1 MVTKVPESLALQ
13 RKAAPQNEIEQGI
26 VLARQKGISPV
37 DLLLSQKG
45 YSEEGLADGFA
56 EWLNIPRV
64 RIASLTVDADATKA
78 ISESIALKYQ
88 CLPLK
93 IEGKRLVMAM
103 ANPADYDAIQDVQ
116 FVSGFSVQPVV
127 ATRAEI
133 LDGIEEMYRTDEL
146 MQEFLSKVSDTADF
160 SVLSDDSDNLNLDQS
175 GSRSAADQ
183 VPVVKMCNLI
193 LQEAI
198 RSQCS
203 DVHLEPTLNCLKVR
217 MRIDGVLRE
226 YIDVPK
232 WLHMPLVSRIKIL
245 ASMDI
250 AERRVPQDGRFKVRL
265 QEKSADLRVSTIPSL
280 FGEKVVLRILGTMS
294 IPELESMGF
303 SEWQLSTLKDCL
315 SQPQGLILLTGP
327 TGSGKTTTL
336 YSMLSR
342 RRSSEI
348 NIVTVEDPVEYQL
361 EGINQIPVNTRG
373 GLTFASTLRSILR
386 QDPDVILIGEI
397 RDLETAEIAFQAA
410 NTGHLVLSTLHTD
423 DAFGAVLRLLDLGI
437 DRSLISASLSLVVA
451 QRLARKVCQQ
461 CKEPYTPSS
470 EVMQKLRIED
480 PEVEFYRGKGC
491 PACRKMGYSGRAGI
505 YEMLRVTNT
514 IKELIRL
521 KSSEN
526 ILRRAATV
534 AGTKTL
540 LEDGISKACNG
551 VTNPDELARV
561 IEVVAEETFPCPK
574 CASMVS
580 LEFKSC
586 PFCAFTLR
594 NTCHACGQE
603 LNAKWTVCPYCSTA
617 VGGPAGTD
625 AGAKGAAPMPRLL
638 SSSSVNSEARQ
649 PSGNL
654 PESTVAETKCPRIV
668 IADDDENILKI
679 VTATLRQLP
688 LNVEVLTAAD
698 GMQALELIQSKGAD
712 LAILD
717 LKMPGL
723 DGFQVCERLRQ
734 DIRTAFLPILML
746 TANSDQENRTK
757 GFLIGTDDFMAK
769 PFDVTEFLARVT
781 RLLRRTYG
789 V

>member
-1 MVTKVPESLALQ
+1 M
-13 RKAAPQNEIEQGI
+13 
-26 VLARQKGISPV
+26 SP
-37 DLLLSQKG
+37 
-45 YSEEGLADGFA
+45 
-56 EWLNIPRV
+56 
-64 RIASLTVDADATKA
+64 
-78 ISESIALKYQ
+78 
-88 CLPLK
+88 
-93 IEGKRLVMAM
+93 
-103 ANPADYDAIQDVQ
+103 
-116 FVSGFSVQPVV
+116 
-127 ATRAEI
+127 
-133 LDGIEEMYRTDEL
+133 
-146 MQEFLSKVSDTADF
+146 DT
-160 SVLSDDSDNLNLDQS
+160 SVLTGRRTLYPPIEPYRS
-175 GSRSAADQ
+175 G
-183 VPVVKMCNLI
+183 
-193 LQEAI
+193 
-198 RSQCS
+198 
-203 DVHLEPTLNCLKVR
+203 
-217 MRIDGVLRE
+217 
-226 YIDVPK
+226 
-232 WLHMPLVSRIKIL
+232 W
-245 ASMDI
+245 
-250 AERRVPQDGRFKVRL
+250 
-265 QEKSADLRVSTIPSL
+265 LRVSDLHEIYYEEAGHPDGIPAVFVHGGPGTGADTRARQFFDPQLYRIVVFDQRGAGRSRPHASLEDNTTSALIADLERLRQHLQIDQWLL
-280 FGEKVVLRILGTMS
+280 FGGSWGSLLAIAYAQSHPQRARAIVLRGIFLGREHEIRWFNQWGAS
-294 IPELESMGF
+294 EVFPEPWAVYLKAIPEAERDDLVAAYYRR
-303 SEWQLSTLKDCL
+303 
-315 SQPQGLILLTGP
+315 LTSP
-327 TGSGKTTTL
+327 
-336 YSMLSR
+336 
-342 RRSSEI
+342 
-348 NIVTVEDPVEYQL
+348 
-361 EGINQIPVNTRG
+361 
-373 GLTFASTLRSILR
+373 
-386 QDPDVILIGEI
+386 DPDV
-397 RDLETAEIAFQAA
+397 
-410 NTGHLVLSTLHTD
+410 VMSTLHTD
-423 DAFGAVLRLLDLGI
+423 DAFGAVVRLLDLGI

-505 YEMLRVTNT
+505 YEMLRVTST

-540 LEDGISKACNG
+540 LEDGISKACSG

-561 IEVVAEETFPCPK
+561 IEVIAEETFPCPK

-617 VGGPAGTD
+617 VGGPAGMD
-625 AGAKGAAPMPRLL
+625 PGAKAASPTPRLL
-638 SSSSVNSEARQ
+638 SSSNVSTEAHQ
-649 PSGNL
+649 PSHNS

-688 LNVEVLTAAD
+688 MTVDVSTAAD
-698 GMQALELIQSKGAD
+698 GLQALELIQSKGAD